1 MPARTTSTNPDQE
14 FIPSLIKGLAV
25 LELFGAETPA
35 LTLSQISRAL
45 GLTPGSAHRVLLT
58 LEHLGYLVCEDNRF
72 SLKTRVM
79 QLGFAYLSSQPLAK
93 VARPVLTDLAVKLQS
108 NCSVAVL
115 DDTDVLY
122 VARARYRYINR
133 DFVSIGSRF
142 PAHATSPG
150 KVLLAALPDEELR
163 KRYKDKTLE
172 AFTPNTVSSL
182 KALRTELTDV
192 RSQGYAIN
200 DQQTFLGH
208 RSVAIPLKLDEQ
220 VVAALVCASEVSLV
234 RTNTLVS
241 DYLPAMRAASDLLAK
256 LTTVLV

>member
-1 MPARTTSTNPDQE
+1 MPASKSSANTDQE
-14 FIPSLIKGLAV
+14 FLPSLEKGLAV
-25 LELFGAETPA
+25 LELFGAEAPE
-35 LTLSQISRAL
+35 LTLTQIARAL

-58 LEHLGYLVCEDNRF
+58 LERLGYLVCEDNRF

-93 VARPVLTDLAVKLQS
+93 VARPVLTELAVKLQA

-122 VARARYRYINR
+122 VARATYRYINR

-150 KVLLAALPDEELR
+150 KVLLATLSEEELR
-163 KRYKDKTLE
+163 KRFKDKSLE

-182 KALRTELTDV
+182 KALRAELAEA
-192 RSQGYAIN
+192 RAQGYAIN

-208 RSVAIPLKLDEQ
+208 RSVAIPLKIDDQ
-220 VVAALVCASEVSLV
+220 IVAALVCGSEVSQV
-234 RTNTLVS
+234 RTNTLVNE
-241 DYLPAMRAASDLLAK
+241 YLPAMRASSDLLAK
-256 LTTVLV
+256 LTAVLV